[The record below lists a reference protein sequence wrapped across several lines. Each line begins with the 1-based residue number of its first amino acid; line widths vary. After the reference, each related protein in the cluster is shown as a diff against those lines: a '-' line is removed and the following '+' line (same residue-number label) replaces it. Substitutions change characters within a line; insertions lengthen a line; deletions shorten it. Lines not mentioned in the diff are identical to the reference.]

1 MMKEF
6 ACLVCETLALEL
18 VHGFET
24 LPRVTSDCKP
34 FERGGRLFACGHCGA
49 IQKTPDAVW
58 LSEIDRIYRGYEI
71 YQLSQGT
78 EQLIFSGDG
87 AAAARSNLLVDFM
100 MANAKLP
107 LTGRLID
114 IGCGNGAALANF
126 SAALPRWELYGS
138 ELSDK
143 GTDGL
148 KRLPNFKQLFT
159 VLLGQIPGTFNLV
172 SMIHSLEHMLSPSA
186 ALAEAAGLLTG
197 EGALLVEVP
206 DVETS
211 PFDLVV
217 ADHLMHFSVS
227 TLGYLASQCDLRPSF
242 LANTLLPKE
251 ITLLAKKGNSGN
263 QTQLSLISPAAAERG
278 KEVAEGTVK
287 WLGEVVST
295 ATAMADTGAPFG
307 IFGTSISGMW
317 RYGSLRHRV
326 DFFVDEDTTRI
337 GRKYE
342 GKPIFNPQEAPA
354 GSNVYIP
361 LAPSIARKVVDR
373 LSVERA
379 RFVAPPPFAGASAQS
394 SRVQHR

>member
-6 ACLVCETLALEL
+6 ACLVCENLALEP
-18 VHGFET
+18 VPGFEA

-34 FERGGRLFACGHCGA
+34 FERGGRLFVCDHCGA
-49 IQKTPDAVW
+49 IQKTPDAMW

-87 AAAARSNLLVDFM
+87 AATPRSNLLVDFM
-100 MANAKLP
+100 MAHAKLP
-107 LTGRLID
+107 SIGRLID

-143 GTDGL
+143 GAEGL
-148 KRLPNFKQLFT
+148 KRLQNFKQLFT
-159 VLLGQIPGTFNLV
+159 VLAGQIPGTFDLV
-172 SMIHSLEHMLSPSA
+172 SMIHSLEHMRSPSA
-186 ALAEAAGLLTG
+186 ALAEAAELLTG

-217 ADHLMHFSVS
+217 VDHLMHFSVN
-227 TLGYLASQCDLRPSF
+227 TLNHLAHRCDLRPSF
-242 LANTLLPKE
+242 LSNTMLPKE
-251 ITLLAKKGNSGN
+251 ITLLANKGGRD
-263 QTQLSLISPAAAERG
+263 LVLPPAAAERG
-278 KEVAEGTVK
+278 KEIAEGTVR
-287 WLGEVVST
+287 WLGEIVST

-317 RYGSLRHRV
+317 LYGSLSHRV

-342 GKPIFNPQEAPA
+342 GKPILSPQEAPA

-361 LAPSIARKVVDR
+361 LAPSIARQVLDR
-373 LSVERA
+373 LSAERA
-379 RFVAPPPFAGASAQS
+379 RFVTPPLFAGVSAQTS
-394 SRVQHR
+394 QVQQRRRD